1 MTLKGKKITVHDMTL
16 RDGMH
21 PKRHQMTLDQMIAS
35 AILAVRDTQKREQ
48 DIRFAP
54 YTLLATG
61 IGAGAALMAAM
72 TTLAAFLLK
81 WLER

>member
-1 MTLKGKKITVHDMTL
+1 
-16 RDGMH
+16 
-21 PKRHQMTLDQMIAS
+21 MIAS

-48 DIRFAP
+48 DIGFAP

-72 TTLAAFLLK
+72 TTLAAFLLE